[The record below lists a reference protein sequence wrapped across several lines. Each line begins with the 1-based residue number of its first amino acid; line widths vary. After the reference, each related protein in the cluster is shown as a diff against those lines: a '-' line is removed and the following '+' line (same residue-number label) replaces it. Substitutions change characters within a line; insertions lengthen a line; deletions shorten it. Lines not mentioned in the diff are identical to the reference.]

1 MPSQKRVRAA
11 LLRHDAGQSMVELGL
26 MLPLLAFVLIGGA
39 DLARAYAVQLAVQNG
54 ARAGAE
60 ATVVQRTPTQADAV
74 TQAQQEMGRTPGLDV
89 TAAIITMTIA
99 DKNGNTPCVI
109 QPPTPVNPCFSTVR
123 VRYTFSTIIAWPLL
137 PSTFTFDRST
147 TMRLFW

>member
-1 MPSQKRVRAA
+1 MPSQKHVRAA
-11 LLRHDAGQSMVELGL
+11 LHRDDAGQSMVELGL

-39 DLARAYAVQLAVQNG
+39 DVARAYAVQLAVQNA

-60 ATVVQRTPTQADAV
+60 ATVVQLTPTQADAV
-74 TQAQQEMGRTPGLDV
+74 TQAQQEMARTPGLNA
-89 TAAIITMTIA
+89 TLATITMTIA
-99 DKNGNTPCVI
+99 DKNGNACNVR
-109 QPPTPVNPCFSTVR
+109 PPTPINPCFSTVR